1 MNPQN
6 LIAKVWDYANI
17 LRDSGVSYTDYV
29 AQLSYLL
36 FLKMESEIASVN
48 PSAVSM
54 IPSEYRWE
62 VLKRLDGLEL
72 ESAYSK
78 ALAELSKQGG
88 IVGTIYQKA
97 QNKITEP
104 AKLKRLIS
112 LVDGETWLGL
122 SVDVKGAIYE
132 GLLAKNATETKA
144 GAGQYFTP
152 RVLCESIVR
161 LMRPTPQMS
170 VCDPACGTGGFLLAA
185 YAYMKAQSNDIEVLR
200 ALREDKLYGK
210 DITPLVVSL
219 CAMNLFLHGL
229 GVGFGTADKS
239 SAKGSESES
248 SATTPKDSRNPKQKP
263 QRALVSE
270 GDSLLE
276 LGSVRF
282 DMVLTNPPFGTKSS
296 TKIMGEDG
304 SVKRESETY
313 TREDFIA
320 TTSNKQLNFLQHIMS
335 LLKVRGKAAVVL
347 PDNVLFEDK
356 PAAEKIRKRL
366 LSEFD
371 LHTILRL
378 PTGIFYAQGVKANVL
393 FFDKY
398 EALAKGLRTSKVWV
412 YDLRTNINLSLVSN
426 PLSAEHL
433 ADFEKCFCGGEVP
446 KDLGDLG
453 KNARELS
460 ASNGDS
466 ADFATLDFATMF
478 ARRVESERFRAFSV
492 EEILARDKAN
502 LDIFWLKDESLGE
515 VESLPSP
522 REIATQIKEDLQS
535 AIREFESVG
544 V

>member
-1 MNPQN
+1 
-6 LIAKVWDYANI
+6 
-17 LRDSGVSYTDYV
+17 
-29 AQLSYLL
+29 
-36 FLKMESEIASVN
+36 
-48 PSAVSM
+48 
-54 IPSEYRWE
+54 
-62 VLKRLDGLEL
+62 
-72 ESAYSK
+72 
-78 ALAELSKQGG
+78 
-88 IVGTIYQKA
+88 
-97 QNKITEP
+97 
-104 AKLKRLIS
+104 
-112 LVDGETWLGL
+112 
-122 SVDVKGAIYE
+122 
-132 GLLAKNATETKA
+132 
-144 GAGQYFTP
+144 
-152 RVLCESIVR
+152 
-161 LMRPTPQMS
+161 MS

-185 YAYMKAQSNDIEVLR
+185 YAYMKAQSNDSEVLR

-229 GVGFGTADKS
+229 GVGFGS

-248 SATTPKDSRNPKQKP
+248 SAKTPKDLRNPKQKP

-282 DMVLTNPPFGTKSS
+282 DMVLTNPPFGKKSS

-304 SVKRESETY
+304 SVKRTSETY

-347 PDNVLFEDK
+347 PDNVLFEGG
-356 PAAEKIRKRL
+356 AGEKIRKRL

-398 EALAKGLRTSKVWV
+398 EALAQGMRTSKVWV
-412 YDLRTNINLSLVSN
+412 YDLRTNVNLSLVSN

-453 KNARELS
+453 KNAGELS

-478 ARRVESERFRAFSV
+478 AKRVESERFRAFSV

-515 VESLPSP
+515 VESLPTP

-535 AIREFESVG
+535 AIREFESAG

>member
-48 PSAVSM
+48 PSAVSV

-72 ESAYSK
+72 ENAYSK

-185 YAYMKAQSNDIEVLR
+185 YSYMKAQSNDSEVLR

-229 GVGFGTADKS
+229 GVGFGAG
-239 SAKGSESES
+239 AES
-248 SATTPKDSRNPKQKP
+248 SATNSESERADKKP

-347 PDNVLFEDK
+347 PDNVLFEGD
-356 PAAEKIRKRL
+356 AGEKIRKRL
-366 LSEFD
+366 LSEFN

-378 PTGIFYAQGVKANVL
+378 PTGIFYAPGVKANVL

-398 EALAKGLRTSKVWV
+398 EALAQGMRTSKVWV
-412 YDLRTNINLSLVSN
+412 YDLRTNMNLSRVKN
-426 PLSAEHL
+426 PLSKEHL
-433 ADFEKCFCGGEVP
+433 ADFERCFCTE
-446 KDLGDLG
+446 
-453 KNARELS
+453 
-460 ASNGDS
+460 
-466 ADFATLDFATMF
+466 DFSE
-478 ARRVESERFRAFSV
+478 RKESVRFRAFSA

-502 LDIFWLKDESLGE
+502 LDIFWLKDESLSE
-515 VESLPSP
+515 VESLPTP
-522 REIATQIKEDLQS
+522 REIATAIKEDLQC
-535 AIREFESVG
+535 AIREFESAG

>member
-48 PSAVSM
+48 PSAVSL
-54 IPSEYRWE
+54 IPQEYRWE
-62 VLKRLDGLEL
+62 ELKRLDGLEL

-122 SVDVKGAIYE
+122 SVDIKGAIYE

-185 YAYMKAQSNDIEVLR
+185 YSYMKAQSNDSEVLR
-200 ALREDKLYGK
+200 SLREDKLYGK

-229 GVGFGTADKS
+229 GVGFGTGAES
-239 SAKGSESES
+239 SRANSESER
-248 SATTPKDSRNPKQKP
+248 ADKKP

-276 LGSVRF
+276 LGNVRF
-282 DMVLTNPPFGTKSS
+282 DMVLTNPPFGKKSS

-347 PDNVLFEDK
+347 PDNVLFEGG
-356 PAAEKIRKRL
+356 AGEKIRKRL
-366 LSEFD
+366 LSEFN

-398 EALAKGLRTSKVWV
+398 EALAQGMRTSKVWV
-412 YDLRTNINLSLVSN
+412 YDLRTNVNLSLVSN

-433 ADFEKCFCGGEVP
+433 ADFERCFCAE
-446 KDLGDLG
+446 
-453 KNARELS
+453 
-460 ASNGDS
+460 
-466 ADFATLDFATMF
+466 DFSE
-478 ARRVESERFRAFSV
+478 RKESERFRAFSA

-522 REIATQIKEDLQS
+522 REIATQIKEDLQR

>member
-1 MNPQN
+1 M
-6 LIAKVWDYANI
+6 
-17 LRDSGVSYTDYV
+17 
-29 AQLSYLL
+29 
-36 FLKMESEIASVN
+36 
-48 PSAVSM
+48 
-54 IPSEYRWE
+54 
-62 VLKRLDGLEL
+62 LKRLDGLEL

-170 VCDPACGTGGFLLAA
+170 VCDPVCGTGGFLLAA
-185 YAYMKAQSNDIEVLR
+185 YAYMKAQSNDSEVLR

-229 GVGFGTADKS
+229 GVGFGS
-239 SAKGSESES
+239 SAKGSSGANSES
-248 SATTPKDSRNPKQKP
+248 STKTHEDSRNPKQKP

-276 LGSVRF
+276 LGNVRF
-282 DMVLTNPPFGTKSS
+282 DMVLTNPPFGKKSS

-347 PDNVLFEDK
+347 PDNVLFEGG
-356 PAAEKIRKRL
+356 AGEKIRKRL

-398 EALAKGLRTSKVWV
+398 EALASGLRTSKVWV
-412 YDLRTNINLSLVSN
+412 YDLRTNVNLSLVSN

-433 ADFEKCFCGGEVP
+433 ADFERCFCGGEVP

-453 KNARELS
+453 KNARESS

-466 ADFATLDFATMF
+466 ADFAMLDFATMF

-502 LDIFWLKDESLGE
+502 LDIFWLKDESLGK

-522 REIATQIKEDLQS
+522 REIATAIKEDLQS
-535 AIREFESVG
+535 AIREFESAG

>member
-72 ESAYSK
+72 ESVYSK

-185 YAYMKAQSNDIEVLR
+185 YAYMKSQSNDSEVLR
-200 ALREDKLYGK
+200 ALRGDNLYGK

-229 GVGFGTADKS
+229 GVGFGS
-239 SAKGSESES
+239 SAKDSSGANSES
-248 SATTPKDSRNPKQKP
+248 STKTPKDSRNPKQKP

-282 DMVLTNPPFGTKSS
+282 DMVLTNPPFGKKSS
-296 TKIMGEDG
+296 TKIMSEDG

-347 PDNVLFEDK
+347 PDNVLFEGG
-356 PAAEKIRKRL
+356 AGEKIRKRL

-393 FFDKY
+393 FF
-398 EALAKGLRTSKVWV
+398 
-412 YDLRTNINLSLVSN
+412 
-426 PLSAEHL
+426 
-433 ADFEKCFCGGEVP
+433 
-446 KDLGDLG
+446 
-453 KNARELS
+453 
-460 ASNGDS
+460 
-466 ADFATLDFATMF
+466 
-478 ARRVESERFRAFSV
+478 
-492 EEILARDKAN
+492 
-502 LDIFWLKDESLGE
+502 
-515 VESLPSP
+515 
-522 REIATQIKEDLQS
+522 
-535 AIREFESVG
+535 
-544 V
+544 

>member
-6 LIAKVWDYANI
+6 LIAKVWHYANI
-17 LRDSGVSYTDYV
+17 LRDGGVSYTDYV

-36 FLKMESEIASVN
+36 FLKMESEIASIN
-48 PSAVSM
+48 PSTMSL
-54 IPSEYRWE
+54 IPQEYRWE

-72 ESAYSK
+72 ESTYSK
-78 ALAELSKQGG
+78 ALDKLSKQSG

-161 LMRPTPQMS
+161 LMRPMPQMS

-185 YAYMKAQSNDIEVLR
+185 YAYMKAQSNDSEVLR

-229 GVGFGTADKS
+229 GVGFESGTK
-239 SAKGSESES
+239 KSESERDK
-248 SATTPKDSRNPKQKP
+248 A

-276 LGSVRF
+276 LGNVRF
-282 DMVLTNPPFGTKSS
+282 DMVLTNPPFGKKSS

-313 TREDFIA
+313 SREDFIA

-347 PDNVLFEDK
+347 PDNVLFEGG
-356 PAAEKIRKRL
+356 AGEKIRKRL

-378 PTGIFYAQGVKANVL
+378 PTGIFYKPGVKANVL

-412 YDLRTNINLSLVSN
+412 YDLRTNVSLSLVSN

-433 ADFEKCFCGGEVP
+433 ADFEQCFCAG
-446 KDLGDLG
+446 
-453 KNARELS
+453 
-460 ASNGDS
+460 
-466 ADFATLDFATMF
+466 DFAK
-478 ARRVESERFRAFSV
+478 RVESERFRAFGA
-492 EEILARDKAN
+492 EEILARNKAN
-502 LDIFWLKDESLGE
+502 LDIFWLKDESLDA
-515 VESLPSP
+515 VESLPTPSQ
-522 REIATQIKEDLQS
+522 IATLIKEDLEC
-535 AIREFESVG
+535 AIREFDSAG

>member
-1 MNPQN
+1 
-6 LIAKVWDYANI
+6 
-17 LRDSGVSYTDYV
+17 
-29 AQLSYLL
+29 
-36 FLKMESEIASVN
+36 MESEKASVN

-72 ESAYSK
+72 ESVYSK

-185 YAYMKAQSNDIEVLR
+185 YAYMKAQSNDSEVLR

-229 GVGFGTADKS
+229 GVGFGSSVANSESKS
-239 SAKGSESES
+239 STK
-248 SATTPKDSRNPKQKP
+248 TPKDSQIPKQKP

-276 LGSVRF
+276 LGNVRF
-282 DMVLTNPPFGTKSS
+282 DMVLTNPPFGKKSS

-304 SVKRESETY
+304 TVKRESETY

-347 PDNVLFEDK
+347 PDNVLFEGG
-356 PAAEKIRKRL
+356 AGEKIRKRL

-398 EALAKGLRTSKVWV
+398 EALAQGMRTSKVWV
-412 YDLRTNINLSLVSN
+412 YDLRTNVNLSLVSN

-446 KDLGDLG
+446 KDLG
-453 KNARELS
+453 KNAGETS

-466 ADFATLDFATMF
+466 ADFVQNFADMF

-515 VESLPSP
+515 VESLPTP

-535 AIREFESVG
+535 AIREFESAG

>member
-6 LIAKVWDYANI
+6 LISKVWDYANI

-48 PSAVSM
+48 PSAVSV
-54 IPSEYRWE
+54 IPKQYRWE

-161 LMRPTPQMS
+161 LMHPTPQMS

-185 YAYMKAQSNDIEVLR
+185 YSYMKAQSNDSEVLR

-229 GVGFGTADKS
+229 GVGFGAGAKS
-239 SAKGSESES
+239 SGANSES
-248 SATTPKDSRNPKQKP
+248 SATTGEDSDKPKQKP
-263 QRALVSE
+263 PRALVSE

-276 LGSVRF
+276 LGNVRF

-304 SVKRESETY
+304 SVKRTSETY

-398 EALAKGLRTSKVWV
+398 EALAQGMHTSKVWV
-412 YDLRTNINLSLVSN
+412 YDLRTNVNLSLVSN

-433 ADFEKCFCGGEVP
+433 ADFEKCFCSE
-446 KDLGDLG
+446 
-453 KNARELS
+453 
-460 ASNGDS
+460 
-466 ADFATLDFATMF
+466 DFSE
-478 ARRVESERFRAFSV
+478 RKESERFRAFSA

-515 VESLPSP
+515 VESLPTP
-522 REIATQIKEDLQS
+522 REIATQIKEDLQR
-535 AIREFESVG
+535 AIEEFESVG

>member
-1 MNPQN
+1 M
-6 LIAKVWDYANI
+6 
-17 LRDSGVSYTDYV
+17 
-29 AQLSYLL
+29 
-36 FLKMESEIASVN
+36 
-48 PSAVSM
+48 
-54 IPSEYRWE
+54 
-62 VLKRLDGLEL
+62 
-72 ESAYSK
+72 SK
-78 ALAELSKQGG
+78 ARY
-88 IVGTIYQKA
+88 T
-97 QNKITEP
+97 
-104 AKLKRLIS
+104 R
-112 LVDGETWLGL
+112 
-122 SVDVKGAIYE
+122 

-161 LMRPTPQMS
+161 LMRPTPQMT

-185 YAYMKAQSNDIEVLR
+185 YSYMKAQSNDSEVLR

-229 GVGFGTADKS
+229 GVGFGTGAES
-239 SAKGSESES
+239 SAKGSSGTNSESER
-248 SATTPKDSRNPKQKP
+248 ADKKP

-276 LGSVRF
+276 LGNVRF
-282 DMVLTNPPFGTKSS
+282 DMVLTNPPFGKKSS

-347 PDNVLFEDK
+347 PDNVLFEGG
-356 PAAEKIRKRL
+356 AGEKIRKRL
-366 LSEFD
+366 LSEFN

-398 EALAKGLRTSKVWV
+398 EALAQGMRTSKVWV
-412 YDLRTNINLSLVSN
+412 YDLRTNVNLSLVSN

-433 ADFEKCFCGGEVP
+433 ADFERCFCGGEAP

-453 KNARELS
+453 KNAGELS

-466 ADFATLDFATMF
+466 TDFATLDFATMF
-478 ARRVESERFRAFSV
+478 AKRVESERFRAFSV

-515 VESLPSP
+515 VESLPTP

-535 AIREFESVG
+535 AIREFESAG

>member
-6 LIAKVWDYANI
+6 LISKVWDYANI

-48 PSAVSM
+48 PSAVSV
-54 IPSEYRWE
+54 IPKQYRWE
-62 VLKRLDGLEL
+62 VLKKLDGLEL
-72 ESAYSK
+72 ENAYSK
-78 ALAELSKQGG
+78 ALTELSKQGG

-97 QNKITEP
+97 QNKINEP

-122 SVDVKGAIYE
+122 SVDIKGAIYE

-144 GAGQYFTP
+144 GAGQYFTS

-185 YAYMKAQSNDIEVLR
+185 YAYMKAQSNDSEVLR

-229 GVGFGTADKS
+229 GVGFGSGFGAKS
-239 SAKGSESES
+239 SGANSESDATKSES
-248 SATTPKDSRNPKQKP
+248 DKPKQKP

-276 LGSVRF
+276 LGNVRF
-282 DMVLTNPPFGTKSS
+282 DMVLTNPPFGKKSS

-347 PDNVLFEDK
+347 PDNMLFEGG
-356 PAAEKIRKRL
+356 AGEKIRKRL
-366 LSEFD
+366 LGEFD

-398 EALAKGLRTSKVWV
+398 EALASGNRTQKVWV
-412 YDLRTNINLSLVSN
+412 YDLRTNVNLSLVSN

-433 ADFEKCFCGGEVP
+433 ADFERCFNAEDFGGR
-446 KDLGDLG
+446 K
-453 KNARELS
+453 
-460 ASNGDS
+460 
-466 ADFATLDFATMF
+466 
-478 ARRVESERFRAFSV
+478 ESERFRAFSV
-492 EEILARDKAN
+492 EEILARDKVN

-522 REIATQIKEDLQS
+522 REIATLIREDLEC
-535 AIREFESVG
+535 AIREFEGVG

>member
-1 MNPQN
+1 M
-6 LIAKVWDYANI
+6 
-17 LRDSGVSYTDYV
+17 
-29 AQLSYLL
+29 
-36 FLKMESEIASVN
+36 
-48 PSAVSM
+48 
-54 IPSEYRWE
+54 
-62 VLKRLDGLEL
+62 
-72 ESAYSK
+72 YSK

-185 YAYMKAQSNDIEVLR
+185 YAYMKSQSNDSEVLR
-200 ALREDKLYGK
+200 TLREDKLYGK

-229 GVGFGTADKS
+229 GVGFGTGDKS
-239 SAKGSESES
+239 SAKDSESES
-248 SATTPKDSRNPKQKP
+248 STKTPKDSRNPKQKP
-263 QRALVSE
+263 KRALVSE

-276 LGSVRF
+276 LGNVRF
-282 DMVLTNPPFGTKSS
+282 DMVLTNPPFGKKSS

-347 PDNVLFEDK
+347 PDNVLFEGG
-356 PAAEKIRKRL
+356 AGEKIRKRL

-398 EALAKGLRTSKVWV
+398 EALAQGKRTSKVWV
-412 YDLRTNINLSLVSN
+412 YDLRTNVNLSLVSN

-446 KDLGDLG
+446 KDLG
-453 KNARELS
+453 KNEGELS

-515 VESLPSP
+515 VESLPTP

-535 AIREFESVG
+535 AIREFESAG

>member
-36 FLKMESEIASVN
+36 FLKMESEIVSVN

-185 YAYMKAQSNDIEVLR
+185 YAYMKAQSNDSEVLR

-229 GVGFGTADKS
+229 GVGFGS
-239 SAKGSESES
+239 SAKDSSGANSES
-248 SATTPKDSRNPKQKP
+248 STTTPKDSRNPKQKP

-282 DMVLTNPPFGTKSS
+282 DMVLTNPPFGKKSS

-347 PDNVLFEDK
+347 PDNVLFEGG
-356 PAAEKIRKRL
+356 AGERIRKRL

-398 EALAKGLRTSKVWV
+398 EALAQGMRTSKVWV
-412 YDLRTNINLSLVSN
+412 YDLRTNVNLSLVSN

-453 KNARELS
+453 KNVREFG

-466 ADFATLDFATMF
+466 ADFAMLDFATMF

-515 VESLPSP
+515 VESLPTP
-522 REIATQIKEDLQS
+522 REIATAIKEDLQS
-535 AIREFESVG
+535 AIREFESAG